1 VLRKTIQVMTTD
13 PQKPVSQL
21 TISGP
26 VKNFATITPS
36 NVRLYGKVGEPVKE
50 TVRIVPEN
58 SYPFKILETKAQIG
72 RDIRYELTSVQ
83 QAPGGAYLLTVE
95 NLKQE
100 TGRYYDTIFLVT
112 DSRVKP
118 KISIQV
124 YGKISGADV
133 PKTN

>member
-1 VLRKTIQVMTTD
+1 MTTD
-13 PQKPVSQL
+13 PKKPVTQL
-21 TISGP
+21 AISGS
-26 VKNFATITPS
+26 VKNFATITPK
-36 NVRLYGKVGEPVKE
+36 NIRLYGKVGEPVKE
-50 TVRIVPEN
+50 TVRIVPED

-72 RDIRYELTSVQ
+72 RDIRYELTSEK

-95 NLKQE
+95 NLKKE

-124 YGKISGADV
+124 YGKISGSETRKA
-133 PKTN
+133 N

>member
-1 VLRKTIQVMTTD
+1 VTTD
-13 PQKPVSQL
+13 PQKTVTQL
-21 TISGP
+21 TISGS
-26 VKNFATITPS
+26 VKNFATITPK
-36 NVRLYGKVGEPVKE
+36 NIRLYGKVGEPVKE
-50 TVRIVPEN
+50 TVRIVPEE

-72 RDIRYELTSVQ
+72 RDIRYQLTSEK

-100 TGRYYDTIFLVT
+100 TGRYYDTIFLMT

-124 YGKISGADV
+124 YGKISGAETR
-133 PKTN
+133 KTN

>member
-1 VLRKTIQVMTTD
+1 MRKAIRVMTTD
-13 PQKPVSQL
+13 PKKPVTQL
-21 TISGP
+21 TISGS
-26 VKNFATITPS
+26 VKNFATITPK
-36 NVRLYGKVGEPVKE
+36 NIRLYGKVGEPVKE
-50 TVRIVPEN
+50 TVRIVPEE

-72 RDIRYELTSVQ
+72 RDIRYELTSEK

-124 YGKISGADV
+124 YGKISGSESRKA
-133 PKTN
+133 N

>member
-1 VLRKTIQVMTTD
+1 MHKAIRVMTTD
-13 PQKPVSQL
+13 PKKPVTQL
-21 TISGP
+21 TISGS
-26 VKNFATITPS
+26 VKNFATITPK
-36 NVRLYGKVGEPVKE
+36 NIRLYGKVGEPVKE
-50 TVRIVPEN
+50 TVWIVPEE

-72 RDIRYELTSVQ
+72 RDIRYELTSEK

-124 YGKISGADV
+124 YGKISGSESRKA
-133 PKTN
+133 N

>member
-1 VLRKTIQVMTTD
+1 MTTD
-13 PQKPVSQL
+13 PKKPVTQL
-21 TISGP
+21 TISGS
-26 VKNFATITPS
+26 VKNFATITPK
-36 NVRLYGKVGEPVKE
+36 NIRLYGKVGEPVKE
-50 TVRIVPEN
+50 TVRIVPEE

-72 RDIRYELTSVQ
+72 RDIRYELTSEK

-124 YGKISGADV
+124 YGKISGSETRKA
-133 PKTN
+133 N

>member
-1 VLRKTIQVMTTD
+1 MLRKTIQVMTTD

-72 RDIRYELTSVQ
+72 RDIRYELTSEQ

-124 YGKISGADV
+124 YGKISGAEV

>member
-1 VLRKTIQVMTTD
+1 MFVSTAKSVNPSRKR
-13 PQKPVSQL
+13 
-21 TISGP
+21 SGSCR
-26 VKNFATITPS
+26 K
-36 NVRLYGKVGEPVKE
+36 
-50 TVRIVPEN
+50 N

-72 RDIRYELTSVQ
+72 RDIRYQLTSEKQ
-83 QAPGGAYLLTVE
+83 TPGGAYLLTVE

-124 YGKISGADV
+124 YGKISGSGSPESELVSIHKWPFFRWTAFSAGFRLRR
-133 PKTN
+133 T

>member
-1 VLRKTIQVMTTD
+1 MTTD

-124 YGKISGADV
+124 YGKISGVEV

>member
-1 VLRKTIQVMTTD
+1 MTTD
-13 PQKPVSQL
+13 PKKPVTQL

-26 VKNFATITPS
+26 VKNFATITP
-36 NVRLYGKVGEPVKE
+36 NNIRLYGKVGEPVKE
-50 TVRIVPEN
+50 TVRIVPEE

-72 RDIRYELTSVQ
+72 RDIRYQLTSEKQ
-83 QAPGGAYLLTVE
+83 TPGGTYLLTVE

-100 TGRYYDTIFLVT
+100 TGRYYDTIFLMT

-124 YGKISGADV
+124 YGKISGAETR
-133 PKTN
+133 KAN

>member
-1 VLRKTIQVMTTD
+1 MTTD
-13 PQKPVSQL
+13 PKKPVTQL
-21 TISGP
+21 TISGS
-26 VKNFATITPS
+26 VKNFATITPK
-36 NVRLYGKVGEPVKE
+36 NIRLYGKVGEPVKE
-50 TVRIVPEN
+50 TVRIVPEE

-72 RDIRYELTSVQ
+72 RDIRYELTSEK

-124 YGKISGADV
+124 YGKISGSESRKA
-133 PKTN
+133 N

>member
-1 VLRKTIQVMTTD
+1 MTTD
-13 PQKPVSQL
+13 PQKPVTQL

-72 RDIRYELTSVQ
+72 RDIRYELTSEQ

-124 YGKISGADV
+124 YGKISGAEV

>member
-1 VLRKTIQVMTTD
+1 MTTD

-72 RDIRYELTSVQ
+72 RDIRYELTSEQ
-83 QAPGGAYLLTVE
+83 QTPGGAYLLTVE

-124 YGKISGADV
+124 YGKISGAEV

>member
-1 VLRKTIQVMTTD
+1 MTTD
-13 PQKPVSQL
+13 PKKPVTQL
-21 TISGP
+21 TISGS
-26 VKNFATITPS
+26 VKNFATITPK
-36 NVRLYGKVGEPVKE
+36 NIRLYGKVGEPVKE
-50 TVRIVPEN
+50 TVRIVPEV

-72 RDIRYELTSVQ
+72 RDIRYELTSEKQ
-83 QAPGGAYLLTVE
+83 TPGGAYLLTVE

-124 YGKISGADV
+124 YGKISGSETR
-133 PKTN
+133 KTN

>member
-1 VLRKTIQVMTTD
+1 MTTD

-72 RDIRYELTSVQ
+72 RDIRYELTSEQ
-83 QAPGGAYLLTVE
+83 QTPGGAYLLTVE

-124 YGKISGADV
+124 YGKISGAEV
-133 PKTN
+133 PNTN